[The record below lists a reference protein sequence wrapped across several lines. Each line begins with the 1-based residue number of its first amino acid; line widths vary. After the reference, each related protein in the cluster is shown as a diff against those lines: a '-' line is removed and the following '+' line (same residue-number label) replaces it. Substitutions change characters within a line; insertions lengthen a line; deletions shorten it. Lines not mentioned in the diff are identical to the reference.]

1 MVITDKAISKVKEM
15 ASQQN
20 LQGHGLRLM
29 VVGGGCS
36 GFTYDMDLENQEND
50 GDSVIEREGL
60 KVYVDPMSYQY
71 LDGTTI
77 DYIESFKFSGFHFEN
92 PNATRTCGCGS
103 SFAV

>member
-1 MVITDKAISKVKEM
+1 MVITDKAVSKVKEM
-15 ASQQN
+15 AYEQG
-20 LQGHGLRLM
+20 LKGHGLRLM

-50 GDSVIEREGL
+50 GDSVTERSGL
-60 KVYVDPMSYQY
+60 KIYVDPMSRLY

-77 DYIESFKFSGFHFEN
+77 DYIESFKHSGFHFEN

-103 SFAV
+103 SFTV

>member
-1 MVITDKAISKVKEM
+1 MNITAKAIAKVQEM
-15 ASQQN
+15 AIKQN
-20 LQGHGLRLM
+20 LINHSLRIA

-36 GFTYDMDLENQEND
+36 GFTYDIDFDNCAAAGDLILEE
-50 GDSVIEREGL
+50 SGL
-60 KVYVDPMSYQY
+60 NIFVDPMSYQY

-103 SFAV
+103 SFAT

>member
-15 ASQQN
+15 ANQQN

-50 GDSVIEREGL
+50 GASVIEREGL
-60 KVYVDPMSYQY
+60 KVYVDPMSHQY

>member
-1 MVITDKAISKVKEM
+1 MKITDKAISKVKEM

-20 LQGHGLRLM
+20 LQGYGLRLM

-36 GFTYDMDLENQEND
+36 GFTYDMDLEIQSNP
-50 GDSVIEREGL
+50 GDQLFEKNGL
-60 KVYVDPMSYQY
+60 TVYVDPMSHQY
-71 LDGTTI
+71 LTGTTI

-92 PNATRTCGCGS
+92 PNAKRTCGCGS

>member
-1 MVITDKAISKVKEM
+1 MIITDKAVSKVKEM
-15 ASQQN
+15 ANQQG
-20 LQGHGLRLM
+20 LEGHGLRLM

-36 GFTYDMDLENQEND
+36 GFTYDMDLETMVNP
-50 GDSVIEREGL
+50 GDQIFDKNGL
-60 KVYVDPMSYQY
+60 KIYVDPMSYQY